1 MSRGRA
7 LWQSLRPS
15 QWVKNLLVFAALVF
29 GHQATAASAILREVF
44 AFVLF
49 CAAASGVY
57 LINDIRDRA
66 ADALHPLKRTRP
78 IASGALPLSWAQT
91 AAVFLLT
98 FAATASFALGR
109 SFAITMIAFVLL
121 QLLYTF
127 GSKEVV
133 ILDVFSVAF
142 GFVLRAVAGA
152 FAIDVVISPWLLVCS
167 MTLALF
173 LALGKRRH
181 EVLLLEARAEEH
193 RASLSNYSP
202 YYLDQMISVV
212 TATTVTAYALYTLSP
227 ETVAKFGTHNLV
239 VTLPFVIYGV
249 FRYLYLVHLKQGG
262 DDPTRAFLTD
272 PAILVNTALWLVTAA
287 LIIYA

>member
-1 MSRGRA
+1 MNRGRA
-7 LWQSLRPS
+7 LWQSFRPA

-29 GHQATAASAILREVF
+29 GQRASDPAAVAREML

-57 LINDIRDRA
+57 LINDIRDRD
-66 ADALHPLKRTRP
+66 ADAMHPLKRSRP
-78 IASGALPLSWAQT
+78 IASGDLPMPWAQA
-91 AAVFLLT
+91 AAVFLLA
-98 FAATASFALGR
+98 FSATASFALGQA
-109 SFAITMIAFVLL
+109 FTATMVAFILL
-121 QLLYTF
+121 QILYTF

-152 FAIDVVISPWLLVCS
+152 FAIDVMISPWLLVCS
-167 MTLALF
+167 LTLALF

-202 YYLDQMISVV
+202 YFLDQMIGVV
-212 TATTVTAYALYTLSP
+212 TATTVTAYALYTLAP
-227 ETVAKFGTHNLV
+227 DTVEKFHTHNLV

-249 FRYLYLVHLKQGG
+249 FRYLYLVHQKQGG
-262 DDPTRAFLTD
+262 DNPTRAFLTD
-272 PAILVNTALWLVTAA
+272 PAILVNTALWLLTAA

>member
-1 MSRGRA
+1 MNRGRA
-7 LWQSLRPS
+7 LWQSFRPA

-29 GHQATAASAILREVF
+29 GQRASDPAAVAREIL

-57 LINDIRDRA
+57 LINDIRDRE
-66 ADALHPLKRTRP
+66 ADAMHPLKRSRP
-78 IASGALPLSWAQT
+78 IASGDLPMPWAQA
-91 AAVFLLT
+91 AAVFLLA
-98 FAATASFALGR
+98 FSATASFALGQA
-109 SFAITMIAFVLL
+109 FTATMVAFILL
-121 QLLYTF
+121 QILYTF

-152 FAIDVVISPWLLVCS
+152 FAIDVMISPWLLVCS
-167 MTLALF
+167 LTLALF

-202 YYLDQMISVV
+202 YFLDQLIGVV

-227 ETVAKFGTHNLV
+227 DTVEKFHTHNLV

-249 FRYLYLVHLKQGG
+249 FRYLYLVHQKQGG
-262 DDPTRAFLTD
+262 DNPTRAFLTD
-272 PAILVNTALWLVTAA
+272 PAILVNTALWLLTAA

>member
-152 FAIDVVISPWLLVCS
+152 FAIDVVISPWLLVAAARGARGRAS
-167 MTLALF
+167 RFAVELF
-173 LALGKRRH
+173 A
-181 EVLLLEARAEEH
+181 VLLGPNDQCSDRHDGDGICALHAFAGDGGEVRNAQSGGYASVCDLRGLSVSIFGPLETGR
-193 RASLSNYSP
+193 R
-202 YYLDQMISVV
+202 
-212 TATTVTAYALYTLSP
+212 
-227 ETVAKFGTHNLV
+227 
-239 VTLPFVIYGV
+239 
-249 FRYLYLVHLKQGG
+249 
-262 DDPTRAFLTD
+262 
-272 PAILVNTALWLVTAA
+272 
-287 LIIYA
+287 